1 MFIPLKMVCI
11 GIDPYPNHPKS
22 ACVYAS
28 SCKFDV
34 HVETKMNPTFSDKT
48 IWGIFSNIFLVLR
61 VFRTGLHGA
70 QPSKTC
76 VSNWKTMFCSGAEE
90 MRSLFLVRTRM
101 CCCVVQ
107 AAANWP
113 WFALSH
119 LLLTNDWNFD
129 TLIGMKRLGGG
140 RSCNKC
146 GPRIE
151 RLRQSGTYTVSV
163 TFGGMCTVH
172 FAFEVSLVLLLF
184 AVVTIGKLISM

>member
-1 MFIPLKMVCI
+1 M
-11 GIDPYPNHPKS
+11 
-22 ACVYAS
+22 
-28 SCKFDV
+28 
-34 HVETKMNPTFSDKT
+34 
-48 IWGIFSNIFLVLR
+48 FSNIFLVLC

-70 QPSKTC
+70 QPIKTF
-76 VSNWKTMFCSGAEE
+76 VSNWKTMFCSWAEE

-140 RSCNKC
+140 QVVQQMRAKDRTFETVRNLYGFCH
-146 GPRIE
+146 IWWHVY
-151 RLRQSGTYTVSV
+151 GTFCIWGVP
-163 TFGGMCTVH
+163 CP
-172 FAFEVSLVLLLF
+172 
-184 AVVTIGKLISM
+184 AVVCCCDDWEIDFNVCMLFLFDFLPIWN

>member
-1 MFIPLKMVCI
+1 MDVHPPKNGMYRYWSI
-11 GIDPYPNHPKS
+11 PKS
-22 ACVYAS
+22 SKICMCL
-28 SCKFDV
+28 CKFDV

-151 RLRQSGTYTVSV
+151 RLRQSGNTVSV
-163 TFGGMCTVH
+163 TIGGMCTVH